1 MNAPPKKSATA
12 NWKRHKGEQKSFSL
26 QPRTCLGTC
35 AGFLLYFS
43 STKLFQ
49 MLTRLKVSGFKN
61 LVDVEVHFGPFTYIA
76 GVNGV
81 GKSNLFDAIRFLSD
95 LTHMSLVEAAKSV
108 RSEGQKNSDIRDLFH
123 KIGDSHEP
131 QMSFVADMI
140 ISEFGTDDLGQDAKA
155 SITTVRYEL
164 VLRYRQGDGL
174 ATQGLLEIVKEE
186 LTPIA
191 ILESRRTMRFTT
203 PKSSPADQRE
213 VRQQEK
219 SWQESVITGRRTVPF
234 ISTDS
239 TEDGNQIINFHQ
251 DGGSSGKP
259 FRLKATQLQRT
270 VLSTA
275 NALEKPTALLV
286 KNEMKSWQMLQLEP
300 TAMRQSD
307 EFNAVTNAHL
317 GPDGSHLP
325 ATLYRLKIE
334 NERDQQ
340 VPDVYQTLANKLS
353 ELVDNVSGVEI
364 ERDDRREMLTLLLRG
379 SDGTILPA
387 RSLSDGTLRF
397 LGLAVLELDQKS
409 GGVIC
414 LEEPENGIHPEK
426 INAILNLLQGIC
438 TDVSLPVGSDN
449 PLRQVIINTH
459 SPSVVQ
465 LVPEDSL
472 LIAELKEARSDSGV
486 SYKRVVYN
494 PLKGTWR
501 TKIDKNQYQAVS
513 LGQLLSY
520 LLPASLPEEDSLQ
533 PLVKRVKDRSDIRAI
548 QHSQPQLPILF
559 GA

>member
-1 MNAPPKKSATA
+1 M
-12 NWKRHKGEQKSFSL
+12 E
-26 QPRTCLGTC
+26 
-35 AGFLLYFS
+35 
-43 STKLFQ
+43 
-49 MLTRLKVSGFKN
+49 
-61 LVDVEVHFGPFTYIA
+61 
-76 GVNGV
+76 
-81 GKSNLFDAIRFLSD
+81 
-95 LTHMSLVEAAKSV
+95 
-108 RSEGQKNSDIRDLFH
+108 
-123 KIGDSHEP
+123 
-131 QMSFVADMI
+131 
-140 ISEFGTDDLGQDAKA
+140 
-155 SITTVRYEL
+155 
-164 VLRYRQGDGL
+164 LRYRQGDGF

-191 ILESRRTMRFTT
+191 IQESRRTMRFTT
-203 PKSSPADQRE
+203 PKSSPAAQRE

-219 SWQESVITGRRTVPF
+219 NWQDSVIIGRRTVPF

-239 TEDGNQIINFHQ
+239 TEDDSQIINFHQ

-317 GPDGSHLP
+317 GADGSHLP

-472 LIAELKEARSDSGV
+472 LVAELKETRSDNGV
-486 SYKRVVYN
+486 RYKRVVYN

-501 TKIDKNQYQAVS
+501 TKIDKNQYYAVS

-520 LLPASLPEEDSLQ
+520 LLPASLPDDGSPQ
-533 PLVKRVKDRSDIRAI
+533 PLTKRVKDRSDIRDI
-548 QHSQPQLPILF
+548 QHNQLQLTIPFEADIHE
-559 GA
+559 